1 MSKRIAVIVIFAF
14 LLIGAFLQNSFIRNT
29 TDELF
34 SQLQST
40 SEALSSENGVLAL
53 SRAEN
58 LEKTWK
64 THSTSMSILLD
75 HSIIDIID
83 EELCALTVSIRHGD
97 FCTADIALATLHL
110 CFEHLV
116 ALDSPSMKII
126 F

>member
-34 SQLQST
+34 SELQST

-58 LEKTWK
+58 LEKMWK
-64 THSTSMSILLD
+64 THSASMSILLD

-83 EELCALTVSIRHGD
+83 EELCTLTVSIRHRD
-97 FCTADIALATLHL
+97 FCTADIALATLQL

-116 ALDSPSMKII
+116 VLDSPSMKII